1 MDVPSMPSYTF
12 LNVISLAVM
21 ELDMMCSIRVE
32 EDSNLIPLLKSVLSL
47 DGGLS
52 TLTCCL
58 TVV

>member
-1 MDVPSMPSYTF
+1 MPLYTF

-21 ELDMMCSIRVE
+21 ELDMCSISVK